1 MFWMRNKENNFPI
14 RTLIW
19 SPELVV
25 YDCLYVLITACYTPP
40 EYPDAFIET
49 SLGEFLNSVVT
60 FKCIK
65 GYLLRGNPSVVCQG
79 NGMWSKRDF
88 TCNGEC

>member
-1 MFWMRNKENNFPI
+1 M
-14 RTLIW
+14 
-19 SPELVV
+19 
-25 YDCLYVLITACYTPP
+25 LITACYTPP

-49 SLGEFLNSVVT
+49 SLGEFLDSVVT

-65 GYLLRGNPSVVCQG
+65 GYQLRGNPSVVCQG

-88 TCNGEC
+88 TCNGECTDNVFELRHVISNNVVF